1 MIRTSLEGRRMS
13 GKHPF
18 FFLPPYIFHMRIKF
32 QTAYE
37 DGKVAFVNAFRKIS
51 FRDFWLL
58 AVVFFYIGFCNKFIV
73 SLRTHTKEK
82 LFSSC
87 FSVFSLLLSLLS
99 TPKKQKSCSQHVFPD
114 FSLFPYKPSFRL
126 LKSQLNN

>member
-58 AVVFFYIGFCNKFIV
+58 AVVFFYIGFCNNKFSIC
-73 SLRTHTKEK
+73 
-82 LFSSC
+82 C

-114 FSLFPYKPSFRL
+114 FSLFPYKPSFQL